1 MILKK
6 KEKREDF
13 YLRRNHPMSI
23 LIPHDDQIAGD
34 QSPSPAPPKPNT
46 KNLPTKILSSFLVC
60 LIMIPVAVTAFLF
73 ILTSLGLTFFLA
85 LYWFFH
91 RNYRY
96 RLRRNSSR
104 HEFSD
109 RLSSRCVK
117 KLPQF
122 KFSEPL
128 EYGSDCVV
136 CIDGFRQ
143 GQWCR
148 KLPRCGHVFHRK
160 CVDLWLIKVGTC
172 PICRDRVRLEEET
185 RWLEGGF

>member
-1 MILKK
+1 
-6 KEKREDF
+6 
-13 YLRRNHPMSI
+13 MSSI
-23 LIPHDDQIAGD
+23 PIPHHDSIAGD
-34 QSPSPAPPKPNT
+34 HSPSPAPPKPNT
-46 KNLPTKILSSFLVC
+46 KNLPTKILSSFLVG

-85 LYWFFH
+85 LYWFLH
-91 RNYRY
+91 RSYRY
-96 RLRRNSSR
+96 RLRRIRRQESL
-104 HEFSD
+104 D
-109 RLSSRCVK
+109 GLSSRCVK
-117 KLPQF
+117 KLPQL

-160 CVDLWLIKVGTC
+160 CVDLWLVKVGTC
-172 PICRDRVRLEEET
+172 PICRDRVTRVRLDEER
-185 RWLEGGF
+185 RWLDGEILIREEVVFL